1 MIPGTGPPDNAA
13 ESRAY
18 ARVTQRLIPFLFCCY
33 GAAYLDRVNIGF
45 AKLQMLSA
53 LRFSETVYGLGAGIF
68 FIGYFL
74 FEIPSNI
81 ILHRVGARRWIARVM
96 LTWAIISAAMVFVRT
111 PTVFYIL
118 RFLLGVAEAGFFPGI
133 ILYLTYWYPAPRRAG
148 IIALFM
154 TAIPI
159 AGVIGGPLSG
169 WILNAM
175 TGVQGLA
182 GWQWLFL
189 IEALPSLALGVAV
202 LVYLDDRI
210 SEAHWL
216 TAAEQEL
223 LARRLA
229 EDQQQVSSHSLLDGF
244 TNPRVW
250 LLAAVYFCL
259 IAGLYGAGFWMPTLI
274 QRSGVASPL
283 AIGMLTV
290 LPNAAG
296 AVAMVAI
303 SRRSDAARE
312 RRWHLVIPAL
322 IGAAGW
328 LLTVRYGAHS
338 AAALLGMSLAMAGV
352 TTSLSQ
358 FWCLPTAILAGAAA
372 ATGIALINSI
382 GNLAGFLSP
391 WVIGWIID
399 RTHSTDL
406 GVYALAAIMS
416 IGSLLVLT
424 IPGRIVNR

>member
-1 MIPGTGPPDNAA
+1 MISPTDNAA
-13 ESRAY
+13 ESQLY
-18 ARVTQRLIPFLFCCY
+18 GRVTQRLIPFLFCCY

-68 FIGYFL
+68 FIGYFI

-96 LTWAIISAAMVFVRT
+96 LTWAMISAAMVFVRT

-159 AGVIGGPLSG
+159 SGVVGGPLSG
-169 WILNAM
+169 WILNTM

-210 SEAHWL
+210 SAARWL

-223 LARRLA
+223 LERNLA
-229 EDQQQVSSHSLLDGF
+229 ADQQHVAAHSL
-244 TNPRVW
+244 
-250 LLAAVYFCL
+250 
-259 IAGLYGAGFWMPTLI
+259 
-274 QRSGVASPL
+274 
-283 AIGMLTV
+283 
-290 LPNAAG
+290 
-296 AVAMVAI
+296 
-303 SRRSDAARE
+303 
-312 RRWHLVIPAL
+312 
-322 IGAAGW
+322 
-328 LLTVRYGAHS
+328 
-338 AAALLGMSLAMAGV
+338 
-352 TTSLSQ
+352 
-358 FWCLPTAILAGAAA
+358 
-372 ATGIALINSI
+372 
-382 GNLAGFLSP
+382 
-391 WVIGWIID
+391 
-399 RTHSTDL
+399 
-406 GVYALAAIMS
+406 
-416 IGSLLVLT
+416 
-424 IPGRIVNR
+424 

>member
-1 MIPGTGPPDNAA
+1 MVATTA

-18 ARVTQRLIPFLFCCY
+18 ARVTRRLIPFLFCCY
-33 GAAYLDRVNIGF
+33 GAAYLDRVNISL

-81 ILHRVGARRWIARVM
+81 ILHKVGARRWIARVM
-96 LTWAIISAAMVFVRT
+96 LTWAIISAAMVFVRS
-111 PTVFYIL
+111 PAAFYIL

-148 IIALFM
+148 TIALFM
-154 TAIPI
+154 TAIPL
-159 AGVIGGPLSG
+159 AGVVGGPLSG
-169 WILNAM
+169 WILHAM
-175 TGVQGLA
+175 TGAQGLA

-189 IEALPSLALGVAV
+189 IEAIPSLALGVAV
-202 LVYLDDRI
+202 LFYLDDRV
-210 SEAHWL
+210 SSARWL
-216 TAAEQEL
+216 SADEKEL
-223 LARRLA
+223 LARNLA
-229 EDQQQVSSHSLLDGF
+229 EDEQQVSSHALSDGL

-259 IAGLYGAGFWMPTLI
+259 ICGLYGAGFWMPTLI

-283 AIGMLTV
+283 AIGILTV
-290 LPNAAG
+290 VPNAAG

-312 RRWHLVIPAL
+312 RRWHLVIPA
-322 IGAAGW
+322 IVGAAGW
-328 LLTVRYGAHS
+328 LLTVRYGSHS

-372 ATGIALINSI
+372 ATGIALVNSF

-391 WVIGWIID
+391 WAIGWIID

-406 GVYALAAIMS
+406 GVYALAATMC

-424 IPGRIVNR
+424 IPGRVVDR

>member
-1 MIPGTGPPDNAA
+1 
-13 ESRAY
+13 
-18 ARVTQRLIPFLFCCY
+18 
-33 GAAYLDRVNIGF
+33 
-45 AKLQMLSA
+45 
-53 LRFSETVYGLGAGIF
+53 
-68 FIGYFL
+68 
-74 FEIPSNI
+74 
-81 ILHRVGARRWIARVM
+81 
-96 LTWAIISAAMVFVRT
+96 
-111 PTVFYIL
+111 
-118 RFLLGVAEAGFFPGI
+118 
-133 ILYLTYWYPAPRRAG
+133 
-148 IIALFM
+148 M

-210 SEAHWL
+210 GGARWL
-216 TAAEQEL
+216 TAEQKEL

-399 RTHSTDL
+399 RTQSTDL